1 MAACLDIM
9 AGSLGVIGGAQQLAA
24 SIFKIK
30 DFCKDVKNAPEEL
43 LDTIRSMENF
53 SKILMRLDEG
63 QMGDRSETKDGSVF
77 QQRLRISRQAA
88 DGVASLTMDLQLNV
102 HCMRSRGAV
111 KTVLKQREIK
121 LMLEKLDRSR
131 IDLQFAYTMYTD
143 ARRRHEYE
151 AIKYYMNEERNE
163 RMQILVATA
172 AVSQLQDN
180 ANDEDKDSTAQLGRI
195 SSDPASQSAKW
206 AHTTRIRLPIW
217 LCRYVWDLAFAHACG
232 QWTVAL
238 KTFKILEL
246 GHDAYGMIMKDDVG
260 GIRGLLERR
269 QLSIHDE
276 FSSGHSLLSVSSYST
291 MH

>member
-1 MAACLDIM
+1 MVAGLDIV
-9 AGSLGVIGGAQQLAA
+9 AGSLGVIGVAQQLAA

-43 LDTIRSMENF
+43 LDTIRSMENI

-63 QMGDRSETKDGSVF
+63 RTRDRSETKDGSVF
-77 QQRLRISRQAA
+77 QECLRISKLAA
-88 DGVASLTMDLQLNV
+88 DRVATLTMDLQLDV
-102 HCMRSRGAV
+102 QCRRGLGAV

-143 ARRRHEYE
+143 ACRRHEYE
-151 AIKYYMNEERNE
+151 AIKYHMNEERNE
-163 RMQILVATA
+163 RMQILVAA
-172 AVSQLQDN
+172 AVVSQLQDN
-180 ANDEDKDSTAQLGRI
+180 ANDDDKDSTAQLGRT
-195 SSDPASQSAKW
+195 SSDPASQAAKW
-206 AHTTRIRLPIW
+206 AHTTRIHLPIW

-260 GIRGLLERR
+260 GIRDLLERR

-276 FSSGHSLLSVSSYST
+276 FSSGHSLLSVSPYST
-291 MH
+291 LH